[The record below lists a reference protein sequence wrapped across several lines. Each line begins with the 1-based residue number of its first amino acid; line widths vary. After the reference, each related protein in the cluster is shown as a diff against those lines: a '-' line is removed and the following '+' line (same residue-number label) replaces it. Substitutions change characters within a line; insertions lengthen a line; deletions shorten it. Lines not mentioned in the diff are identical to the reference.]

1 MGHLP
6 SIIATS
12 LVGTTEK
19 IILKTMIKNVLIFLS
34 AAAVSTS
41 CSAEPVVDA
50 SVDKEK
56 ATPIEVVKKSWKC
69 EGCSP
74 EENYVLEQLQDKT
87 RISDVNALATL
98 MGNIKQESKFI
109 PNICEGGAI
118 VSYTD
123 CLSGGYGLIQWTSTG
138 RYKGLGNFAAKYGCD
153 PSTLQC
159 QTRYMINEPIF
170 QKYLPEFEGR
180 GYTISQYMVPA
191 YYWLGWGIKGN
202 REVYAYQYKEKMVWA

>member
-19 IILKTMIKNVLIFLS
+19 IILKTMIKNLLIFLS
-34 AAAVSTS
+34 LTATSVS
-41 CSAEPVVDA
+41 CVSAEDVDV
-50 SVDKEK
+50 SVDEEK
-56 ATPIEVVKKSWKC
+56 SIPIEVVEKSWKC

-74 EENYVLEQLQDKT
+74 AENYVLEQLQDKT
-87 RISDVNALATL
+87 KISDVNALATL

-109 PNICEGGAI
+109 PNICEGGAR
-118 VSYTD
+118 VSYTN
-123 CLSGGYGLIQWTSTG
+123 CRSGGYGLIQWTSIG

-153 PSTLQC
+153 PSTLKC

-180 GYTISQYMVPA
+180 GYTISQYMTPA